1 MDPEFWHERWSR
13 DEIGFHQHDFNAHMQ
28 AFIGRLGVRPGAHIF
43 VPLCGKSRDL
53 VWLREQGYR
62 VSGIEISP
70 RAVTDFFAENQLEPR
85 VTDIAGGRLFQAPGL
100 DLFCADFFG
109 PGLAGMAPIDAVYDR
124 AALVALPPEMRAAY
138 AHRLLESIRPGVRM
152 LLVTLDY
159 AQHEMRGPPFAVT
172 LKEVESLYAETCL
185 IERLHSED
193 CLAREPRFRQKGLT
207 RLSEHV
213 LLLERK
219 PESRRNDQWADG

>member
-28 AFIGRLGVRPGAHIF
+28 TFIGRLGVRPGAHIF

-53 VWLREQGYR
+53 VWLLKQGYR
-62 VSGIEISP
+62 VSGVEISP
-70 RAVTDFFAENQLEPR
+70 RAVTDFFVENQWVPR
-85 VTDIAGGRLFQAPGL
+85 ITEIPGGRLFQAPGL
-100 DLFCADFFG
+100 DLFCADYFG

-138 AHRLLESIRPGVRM
+138 AHRLLESVRPGVRT

-159 AQHEMRGPPFAVT
+159 PQHEMRGPPFAVT
-172 LKEVESLYAETCL
+172 LGEVESLYSDTCL

-193 CLAREPRFRQKGLT
+193 CLAREPRFRKKGLT
-207 RLSEHV
+207 QLTEHV

-219 PESRRNDQWADG
+219 PEFRSNDQ